1 MEARRYGIVYGQRCS
16 HRSES
21 VRLLD
26 TPGASRE
33 TASADPIY
41 KFIAMYNETA
51 KPFAW
56 TYDGQPL
63 KVAWP
68 LQLESRV
75 WELLAIGGRGRLRGI
90 TSVFRRFTLRVLAH
104 LVRWVLVVS
113 TATEATVAL
122 TGVLCCLLFRRLARL
137 VG

>member
-16 HRSES
+16 NRSES

-33 TASADPIY
+33 TAS
-41 KFIAMYNETA
+41 
-51 KPFAW
+51 
-56 TYDGQPL
+56 YDGQPL

-104 LVRWVLVVS
+104 LVRGVLVVS